1 MLRRWIPVICVPVL
15 AVMGIALL
23 ADVAAAGP
31 LQRLRDRMSS
41 RRGSDDNV
49 VVYDSQPVVQQQS
62 QQQQQYVSQPLM
74 VQEYQQSGRRFAIL
88 PRNRGSQGSPIVPAT
103 YVAQQP
109 LQQTVVQAGYTQPQ
123 PLGSQ
128 PVMTS
133 GQLQQEWVMQDSG
146 RRGLLRRNRGGGQ
159 MVLVSTQPQQQFQ
172 PMPQTGYRVY
182 YRVPTPDAPAG
193 TVLLN
198 VRVPAEAQ
206 IWIEGDKTQQ
216 SGSFRRFVSP
226 PLDQGKSYAYQI
238 KAEWQENGKK
248 ITRTRKVTV
257 HAGEAVDI
265 DLSRP
270 TQQELRQQQQQSEDR

>member
-41 RRGSDDNV
+41 RRGGSDDMIV
-49 VVYDSQPVVQQQS
+49 TDSQPVVQQQS
-62 QQQQQYVSQPLM
+62 QQQQQQQQYVSQPQM
-74 VQEYQQSGRRFAIL
+74 VQEYQQSGRRLAIL
-88 PRNRGSQGSPIVPAT
+88 PRNRGQMVPVT
-103 YVAQQP
+103 YVPQQP
-109 LQQTVVQAGYTQPQ
+109 QQTVVQAAYTQQQ
-123 PLGSQ
+123 PSSGQ
-128 PVMTS
+128 PVIAA
-133 GQLQQEWVMQDSG
+133 GQPQQQWVMQSSG
-146 RRGLLRRNRGGGQ
+146 RRGLLRRNRGGE
-159 MVLVSTQPQQQFQ
+159 MVLVSTQPQPQFQ
-172 PMPQTGYRVY
+172 AMPQTGYRVY

-206 IWIEGDKTQQ
+206 VWIEGDKTQQ